1 MHISNDKLLE
11 YLFECSNLSFTT
23 TEAVNKLKLFLKL
36 LIFYCN

>member
-1 MHISNDKLLE
+1 MHISNDKLFSI
-11 YLFECSNLSFTT
+11 YLNAPSFTT